1 MYLNINIKK
10 YWLNENSKKKLDN
23 IDLLILNELQVNGK
37 ISNVELANLVNISPP
52 SCLRRVKVLE
62 DAQYIKGYNADINA
76 ELVGFKVTVF
86 AYVGLES
93 QAENDLQ
100 IFENY
105 ISVFPEVR
113 ECHMLI
119 GEVDFLLK
127 IVAKDWDDFQQFLTG
142 KLTQAP
148 KVSNVKTS
156 LNIRSN
162 KRLPGVPL
170 DVTI

>member
-1 MYLNINIKK
+1 MKTQ
-10 YWLNENSKKKLDN
+10 KKKLDN

-93 QAENDLQ
+93 QAEKDLQ

-170 DVTI
+170 DVKV

>member
-1 MYLNINIKK
+1 MKTQ
-10 YWLNENSKKKLDN
+10 KKKLDD
-23 IDLLILNELQVNGK
+23 IDFLILNELQVNGK
-37 ISNVELANLVNISPP
+37 ITNVELANLVNISPP

-62 DAQYIKGYNADINA
+62 DAKYIKGYNADINA

-170 DVTI
+170 DVRV

>member
-1 MYLNINIKK
+1 MKTQ
-10 YWLNENSKKKLDN
+10 KKKLDN
-23 IDLLILNELQVNGK
+23 IDFLILNELQVNGK
-37 ISNVELANLVNISPP
+37 ISNVELANLVDISPP
-52 SCLRRVKVLE
+52 SCLRRVKALE
-62 DAQYIKGYNADINA
+62 EANYIKGYNADINA
-76 ELVGFKVTVF
+76 DLVGFKVTVF

-170 DVTI
+170 DVRL

>member
-1 MYLNINIKK
+1 M
-10 YWLNENSKKKLDN
+10 
-23 IDLLILNELQVNGK
+23 
-37 ISNVELANLVNISPP
+37 
-52 SCLRRVKVLE
+52 
-62 DAQYIKGYNADINA
+62 
-76 ELVGFKVTVF
+76 GFKVTVF

-93 QAENDLQ
+93 QAEIDLQ

-127 IVAKDWDDFQQFLTG
+127 IVAKDWDDFQQLLTG

-170 DVTI
+170 DVRP

>member
-1 MYLNINIKK
+1 MKTQ
-10 YWLNENSKKKLDN
+10 KKKLDN

-37 ISNVELANLVNISPP
+37 ISNVELASLVNISPP

-62 DAQYIKGYNADINA
+62 NEKYIKGYNADINA
-76 ELVGFKVTVF
+76 DLVGFKVTVF

-162 KRLPGVPL
+162 KLLPGVPL
-170 DVTI
+170 DVKL

>member
-1 MYLNINIKK
+1 MKTQ
-10 YWLNENSKKKLDN
+10 KKKLDN

-62 DAQYIKGYNADINA
+62 DAQYIKGYNAEINA

>member
-1 MYLNINIKK
+1 MKTQ
-10 YWLNENSKKKLDN
+10 KKKLDN

-37 ISNVELANLVNISPP
+37 ICNVELANLVKISPP

-93 QAENDLQ
+93 QAEKDLQ

-170 DVTI
+170 DFNV

>member
-1 MYLNINIKK
+1 MKTQ
-10 YWLNENSKKKLDN
+10 KKKLDN
-23 IDLLILNELQVNGK
+23 IDFLILNELQVNGK

-52 SCLRRVKVLE
+52 SCLRRVKALE
-62 DAQYIKGYNADINA
+62 DAKYIKGYNADINA

-162 KRLPGVPL
+162 KSLPGVPL
-170 DVTI
+170 DIKV

>member
-1 MYLNINIKK
+1 MKTL
-10 YWLNENSKKKLDN
+10 KKKIDN
-23 IDLLILNELQVNGK
+23 IDLLILDELQTNGK

-52 SCLRRVKVLE
+52 SCLRRVKALE
-62 DAQYIKGYNADINA
+62 DANYIKGYNADING

-93 QAENDLQ
+93 QAESDLQ

-162 KRLPGVPL
+162 KCLPGVPI
-170 DVTI
+170 DTKV

>member
-1 MYLNINIKK
+1 MKTQ
-10 YWLNENSKKKLDN
+10 KKKLDN

-170 DVTI
+170 DVKI